1 MKCEAFW
8 PSKIK
13 SILQK
18 LFYDKKLNI
27 LRNFNGSQIIY
38 LDVWYNFENKILKVF
53 GISDFHFR
61 STSKSKV
68 SQEFTDGDVRGF
80 LIFWYE
86 SVRLKVLTVYPRE
99 GKILHDEPSK
109 I

>member
-18 LFYDKKLNI
+18 LFCDKKLNI

-38 LDVWYNFENKILKVF
+38 LDVWYNFENKILKF
-53 GISDFHFR
+53 FRISDFRF
-61 STSKSKV
+61 SSISKSKV
-68 SQEFTDGDVRGF
+68 RQNSNGKDVRGF

>member
-1 MKCEAFW
+1 MWSIW

-13 SILQK
+13 SILLK

-27 LRNFNGSQIIY
+27 LRNFHGSQIIN

-53 GISDFHFR
+53 GISDFHF
-61 STSKSKV
+61 SSISKSKV
-68 SQEFTDGDVRGF
+68 SQKSSDRDVRGF

>member
-61 STSKSKV
+61 SISKSKA